1 MPSGTERWLVMLC
14 PATVVATNI
23 VVRQIAVLL
32 AVLTHGGANTWGFIR
47 GTPGLESTKA
57 NLMKRKKEGQK
68 KVKSHWVF
76 MLINGE
82 FTDEQWMTSHW
93 QVWRPLQMFVRG
105 NVI

>member
-1 MPSGTERWLVMLC
+1 MASNSVPDNSRSYQYCCQADRG
-14 PATVVATNI
+14 
-23 VVRQIAVLL
+23 L
-32 AVLTHGGANTWGFIR
+32 AGGANTWGFIR

-82 FTDEQWMTSHW
+82 FTDEQLMTSHW